1 MDSYQSIE
9 AEKRIGDEKIE
20 ASYSKFIN
28 QSGQKERF
36 SKTKSNR
43 TQRKRDFT
51 KGTSMDKGEWDVLNI
66 QNDKDE
72 TSKAESKSA
81 YKSYTPKSVFE
92 DFDYIDI
99 KKMGG
104 AAGKKSSKKTSSKK
118 TSSKKKSSKKKSSKK
133 KSSKKGGKV
142 SKSTSSRKTPSRKK
156 SSSKKKLGGSCS
168 KC

>member
-28 QSGQKERF
+28 QSVQKEIF

-104 AAGKKSSKKTSSKK
+104 AA
-118 TSSKKKSSKKKSSKK
+118 KKKSSKK

-168 KC
+168 RC

>member
-104 AAGKKSSKKTSSKK
+104 AAKKK
-118 TSSKKKSSKKKSSKK
+118 SSKKKSSKKKSSKK

-168 KC
+168 RC

>member
-104 AAGKKSSKKTSSKK
+104 AA
-118 TSSKKKSSKKKSSKK
+118 KKKSSKK

-168 KC
+168 RC